1 MKMKC
6 LSHLRLITWLIL
18 SSSVAIAAP
27 RLAFERTW
35 GGPNIDR
42 AQGVAIAWDGSLYVA
57 GLTGS
62 FGTGAADGD
71 WDVFLLKYNAAGTLF
86 WQRTWGRDQL
96 SGSRQALDDDYAL
109 DIALGPDG
117 SVHLG
122 GVYSGG
128 GGPLVLKLDPD
139 GNVIWATTWQ
149 HSTGF
154 GHAQSITVAG
164 DGSVYIAGGINGV
177 GAGSSDMLII
187 KFSSDGS
194 LLWQQTWGGPI
205 NEIARDIAAAPDG
218 GVYVAGEGNSFFAND
233 AILLRYAS
241 DGTLVW
247 QRDWHEGTIQDL
259 TCGEAVAV
267 GPDSSVYLAGFAGIT
282 GVGQHIFLV
291 KLTSDGSVVWEST
304 SGGAAESGLDVAV
317 GLNGNIFVTGSTLVG
332 DTSDALV
339 TAFLPDGKIRGSVT
353 WGGPGNDYGDAIS
366 VGADGA
372 VYVAGV
378 AQSPPYE
385 FGRGAK
391 RTRKPDSVL
400 VAPNGTVTNPG
411 GTTAAAN
418 GTLLIPNGSQTYAGD
433 DDAALLKILF

>member
-1 MKMKC
+1 MKQKYSLYL
-6 LSHLRLITWLIL
+6 LSIL
-18 SSSVAIAAP
+18 LLASSFPLVAAS

-42 AQGVAIAWDGSLYVA
+42 AQGIAIAPDGSLYVG

-71 WDVFLLKYNAAGTLF
+71 WDVFLLKYDAAGTLL

-117 SVHLG
+117 SIHLG

-128 GGPLVLKLDPD
+128 GGPLVLKLDGD
-139 GNVIWATTWQ
+139 GNVIWAITWQ
-149 HSTGF
+149 HPTAF

-164 DGSVYIAGGINGV
+164 DGSVYIAGGINDA
-177 GAGSSDMLII
+177 GAGHSDMLIM
-187 KFSSDGS
+187 KFASDGS
-194 LLWQQTWGGPI
+194 LLWQQTYGGPI
-205 NEIARDIAAAPDG
+205 NEIARDVAVAPDG

-233 AILLRYAS
+233 AVLLRYAP

-259 TCGEAVAV
+259 TDGEAVAV
-267 GPDSSVYLAGFAGIT
+267 GPDGSVYLAGFAGIT

-291 KLTSDGSVVWEST
+291 KFTSDGSVVWEST
-304 SGGAAESGLDVAV
+304 SGGAAESGLAVAIAP
-317 GLNGNIFVTGSTLVG
+317 NGNIYVTGSTLVV
-332 DTSDALV
+332 DTGDALV
-339 TAFLPDGKIRGSVT
+339 TEFLPDGKIRNSVT
-353 WGGPGNDYGDAIS
+353 WGGPGDDYGDAIAIGS
-366 VGADGA
+366 DGA

-378 AQSPPYE
+378 AQSPPYA
-385 FGRGAK
+385 FGKGAK
-391 RTRKPDSVL
+391 KTRKPDSVL
-400 VAPNGTVTNPG
+400 VAQEGTVTNPG
-411 GTTAAAN
+411 GTTAVAT
-418 GTLLIPNGSQTYAGD
+418 GTLLIPNGSETYAGD
-433 DDAALLKILF
+433 DDAVLLKILF

>member
-1 MKMKC
+1 MKKTHC
-6 LSHLRLITWLIL
+6 LYLLSIL
-18 SSSVAIAAP
+18 LFASNPTLVGAP

-42 AQGVAIAWDGSLYVA
+42 GSGIAIAPDGGVYVA

-71 WDVFLLKYNAAGTLF
+71 WDVVLLKYDAAGTLL

-109 DIALGPDG
+109 DLALGPDG

-149 HSTGF
+149 HPTGF

-164 DGSVYIAGGINGV
+164 DGSVYVVGGINGA
-177 GAGSSDMLII
+177 GAGFSDMLII
-187 KFSSDGS
+187 KFASDGS
-194 LLWQQTWGGPI
+194 LLWQQTWGGSI
-205 NEIARDIAAAPDG
+205 NEIARDVAAAPDG

-233 AILLRYAS
+233 AILLRYAP

-259 TCGEAVAV
+259 TCGEGVAV
-267 GPDSSVYLAGFAGIT
+267 GPDGSVFLAGFAGIT

-291 KLTSDGSVVWEST
+291 KFTSDGSVVWEST
-304 SGGAAESGLDVAV
+304 SGGAAESGLDVAL
-317 GLNGNIFVTGSTLVG
+317 GPNGNIYVAGSTLVA
-332 DTSDALV
+332 DTSDTLV
-339 TAFLPDGKIRGSVT
+339 TEFLPEGKIRSSVT
-353 WGGPGNDYGDAIS
+353 
-366 VGADGA
+366 
-372 VYVAGV
+372 
-378 AQSPPYE
+378 
-385 FGRGAK
+385 
-391 RTRKPDSVL
+391 
-400 VAPNGTVTNPG
+400 
-411 GTTAAAN
+411 
-418 GTLLIPNGSQTYAGD
+418 
-433 DDAALLKILF
+433 